1 MVSVGT
7 QTTLTRNTLD
17 SESKEQVSSLQLDN
31 KRLFAKVKELR
42 EKIKSSEIN
51 EDFFRNNDEK
61 MKYYTGLPNWNLL
74 LIVDWSCQFY
84 IKWVRWQN
92 QQQTHNRELWSFRK
106 ASSW

>member
-17 SESKEQVSSLQLDN
+17 SESKEQVCSLQLDN

-74 LIVDWSCQFY
+74 LIVFS
-84 IKWVRWQN
+84 VR
-92 QQQTHNRELWSFRK
+92 
-106 ASSW
+106 